1 MAVSRLQR
9 TLGLIL
15 ALLPAIAHAACIK
28 TQPDWLWN
36 YDGTIGDTLRVRMT
50 LVLRGEQVDGMY
62 FYASQLRDI
71 PIKGK
76 IANGTDIVL
85 DELDG
90 QGKVTARFE
99 GKFAERDPRGRFGDS
114 KLECETIVGV
124 WQKLDSPRQLP
135 VYLSMDNGTAG
146 TLTNRYGPA
155 GADDDQLIHRN
166 AFRFWDAVKRND
178 RKTVASLIAYPIK
191 VTLSARTRS
200 IRSSAELI
208 ANYDAIFSPGFRQA
222 IAEAIPRNMFVR
234 DQGIMLGSGQVWF
247 GPDGRVIAL
256 NN

>member
-1 MAVSRLQR
+1 MSVSRLQR
-9 TLGLIL
+9 TLGLVL

-90 QGKVTARFE
+90 HARP
-99 GKFAERDPRGRFGDS
+99 GS
-114 KLECETIVGV
+114 
-124 WQKLDSPRQLP
+124 
-135 VYLSMDNGTAG
+135 
-146 TLTNRYGPA
+146 
-155 GADDDQLIHRN
+155 
-166 AFRFWDAVKRND
+166 
-178 RKTVASLIAYPIK
+178 
-191 VTLSARTRS
+191 
-200 IRSSAELI
+200 RSSVVLAC
-208 ANYDAIFSPGFRQA
+208 A
-222 IAEAIPRNMFVR
+222 R
-234 DQGIMLGSGQVWF
+234 D
-247 GPDGRVIAL
+247 
-256 NN
+256 